1 MSILHLLKKILCGGL
16 LVFVLATT
24 YSQQNKNFPAPVKVA
39 SVEGITEYK
48 FGNGLRVLLFPDPS
62 KPTIT
67 VNNTLLVGSALEG
80 YGETGM
86 AHLLEHMLFKGST
99 KHLVIPKE
107 EKEHGAKFNADTWY
121 DRTHYYET
129 FAATEENLAWALDLE
144 SDRMINSFI
153 ADKDLQSEFSVVR
166 NEFEGDENNSAG
178 ILEERV
184 FSTAYLWHNYGKSTI
199 GSKED
204 IERVPAERLK
214 IFYKKYYQ
222 PDNAVLMITGKI
234 DEAKTLRLVQQY
246 FGNIPKP
253 ARVLSQAYTVEPVQD
268 GERSVTLRRTGDLQ
282 VAACG
287 YHIVAAAHPD
297 FAAIS
302 ILNTILSDKPSGRL
316 YKALVETKK
325 ATDVSGEIFA
335 LKDPGYIYFSANILK
350 EKNQEDV
357 KNTMLAVLDSLLIQ
371 PITSAEVERAKNL
384 LLTKFDLDFRNSET
398 VSTIMTEYIA
408 DGDWRLSFIYRDN
421 LKKATAD
428 DVNRVAKAYFKSS
441 NRTVGL
447 FIPEK
452 NPDRAFIPLTPDVNA
467 LVKEYKG
474 MEKLNN
480 AEAFDASPANIDKRT
495 KTGTIAGGA
504 KYAVLSKTTL
514 GDAVTAVITLRM
526 GDEQSLFDKT
536 IISQLTAQMLRR
548 GTTDKTYQQLNDA
561 LDKLQS
567 TVFINVG
574 NGNNAGR
581 QTSSITITSTKG
593 NLDKV
598 LALVD
603 EMLRHPSFSQ
613 KELEALQQEKLAKID
628 QDKTDPQPIAINTCF
643 RMVMPYP
650 KGHINYMMDFD
661 EETAATKKA
670 TVEDI
675 RKFYSDFYNSAH
687 ASISIVGDCN
697 ENATILQLTS
707 MLQNWNSKQA
717 FAHVENKY
725 SEVDANDLKI
735 NTSDKKNAWLYAG
748 QPLQLSDEAA
758 DYPALFIGNSILGG
772 GGLYS
777 RLATRIRQKE
787 GISYSVGSFV
797 FANSLDR
804 SGFFISYAMYNPN
817 NLDRL
822 VKAYKEEIA
831 GILKEGVTAEELK
844 EAKSG
849 YLQSAQVDRSDD
861 SRLVTL
867 LNSHLFLKRTMA
879 WNANL
884 EKQIAELT
892 VDQVNKALVKYI
904 HPEKFIYVKA
914 GDFDK
919 EKK

>member
-1 MSILHLLKKILCGGL
+1 MKIHHLLKKIFCCCL
-16 LVFVLATT
+16 LVFILTATS
-24 YSQQNKNFPAPVKVA
+24 SQQNKNLNAPVKIS

-48 FGNGLRVLLFPDPS
+48 FANGLRVLLFPDPS

-67 VNNTLLVGSALEG
+67 VNITFLVGSALEG

-86 AHLLEHMLFKGST
+86 AHLLEHMLFKGCT
-99 KHLVIPKE
+99 KHLIIPKE
-107 EKEHGAKFNADTWY
+107 EKDHGAKFNADTWF
-121 DRTHYYET
+121 DRTHYFET
-129 FAATEENLAWALDLE
+129 FAATDENLQWALDLE
-144 SDRMINSFI
+144 SDRMIYSFI
-153 ADKDLQSEFSVVR
+153 ADKDLQSEFTVVR
-166 NEFEGDENNSAG
+166 NEFEKGENNSAG

-234 DEAKTLRLVQQY
+234 DEAKTLQLVQQY

-282 VAACG
+282 LAACG
-287 YHIVAAAHPD
+287 YHIVSAAHPD
-297 FAAIS
+297 FAATS
-302 ILNTILSDKPSGRL
+302 ILNTILIDKPSGRL
-316 YKALVETKK
+316 YKALVETQK

-350 EKNQEDV
+350 GKNQQDA
-357 KNTMLAVLDSLLIQ
+357 KNTMLGVLDSLLIQ
-371 PITSAEVERAKNL
+371 PITAEEVDRAKNL

-398 VSTIMTEYIA
+398 VSGIMTEYIA
-408 DGDWRLSFIYRDN
+408 DGDWRLAFIYRDN
-421 LKKATAD
+421 LKKVTAD

-447 FIPEK
+447 FVPEK
-452 NPDRAFIPLTPDVNA
+452 NPDRAFIPPSPDINA

-474 MEKLNN
+474 IQQLSS

-495 KTGTIAGGA
+495 KTGTIPGGA
-504 KYAVLSKTTL
+504 KYAILNKTTR
-514 GDAVTAVITLRM
+514 GSAVTAVITLRM
-526 GDEQSLFDKT
+526 GDEQSLFDKS
-536 IISQLTAQMLRR
+536 IISQFTAQMLRR
-548 GTTDKTYQQLNDA
+548 GTALKTYQQLNDT

-567 TVFINVG
+567 TVSINVG

-581 QTSSITITSTKG
+581 QTSNVTITSTKN
-593 NLDKV
+593 NLGKV
-598 LALVD
+598 LGLVN
-603 EMLRHPSFSQ
+603 EMLHQPSFPQ

-628 QDKTDPQPIAINTCF
+628 QDKTDPQQIAINNYA
-643 RMVMPYP
+643 RLLMPYP
-650 KGHINYMMDFD
+650 IGHINYMMDFD
-661 EETAATKKA
+661 EETAATKN
-670 TVEDI
+670 TTIEDI
-675 RKFYSDFYNSAH
+675 RKFYLDFYNGAH
-687 ASISIVGDCN
+687 ATVSIVGDYDG
-697 ENATILQLTS
+697 NATIQQITS
-707 MLQNWNSKQA
+707 MLQSWSSKQVY
-717 FAHVENKY
+717 AHVENKY
-725 SEVDANDLKI
+725 FEVAATDLKI
-735 NTSDKKNAWLYAG
+735 NTPDKKNAWLYAA
-748 QPLQLSDEAA
+748 QALQLSDEAA
-758 DYPALFIGNSILGG
+758 DYPALIIGNSILGG

-777 RLATRIRQKE
+777 RLVTRIRQKE

-804 SGFFISYAMYNPN
+804 IGFFISFAMYNPD

-822 VKAYKEEIA
+822 DKAYKEEI
-831 GILKEGVTAEELK
+831 GSILKDGVTVEELK

-849 YLQSAQVDRSDD
+849 YLQSAQVARSDD
-861 SRLVTL
+861 ARLVTL
-867 LNSHLFLKRTMA
+867 LNSHLFLNRTMA
-879 WNANL
+879 RNTNL
-884 EKQIAELT
+884 EKQITDLT

-904 HPEKFIYVKA
+904 QPEKFIYVKA